1 MRNIFGPDVNAISVT
16 TGPDIPQPQ
25 PVPTSTKQ
33 DVRVDFKGVD
43 GTGPVTF
50 KFALP
55 VYETTNFNTLTRIG
69 VAALPLSET
78 MPATADELIAHPK
91 AIVNW
96 SDTSAMQGGG
106 EVAIVATL
114 PNGQYAGKSIL
125 TFDQ

>member
-1 MRNIFGPDVNAISVT
+1 LRNIFGPDVNAITIT
-16 TGPDIPQPQ
+16 TGPEAPPSASTT
-25 PVPTSTKQ
+25 PRTKQ

-55 VYETTNFNTLTRIG
+55 VYDQANSNTLTRIG

-78 MPATADELIAHPK
+78 MPATADELIGHPK